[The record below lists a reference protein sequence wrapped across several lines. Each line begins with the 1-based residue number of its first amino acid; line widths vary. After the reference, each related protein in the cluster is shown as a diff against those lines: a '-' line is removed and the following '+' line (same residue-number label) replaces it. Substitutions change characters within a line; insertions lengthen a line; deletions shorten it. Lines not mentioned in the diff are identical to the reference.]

1 MRPDDASGPGEFG
14 RLGAGDRTPLD
25 TSEWYA
31 ARDATTALRD
41 VLTSAGLHRDFPYL
55 RADMNAFGLGYVDL
69 GRIAP
74 HTAERVAELLRLG
87 LATTAPQ
94 EGEPTT

>member
-1 MRPDDASGPGEFG
+1 MTPDDGCGQ
-14 RLGAGDRTPLD
+14 GAWPSVD
-25 TSEWYA
+25 TAEWYA

-41 VLTSAGLHRDFPYL
+41 VLTAAGLHREFPYL

-74 HTAERVAELLRLG
+74 HAAERVAELLRLG
-87 LATTAPQ
+87 LAITTPQ
-94 EGEPTT
+94 EEEPTT

>member
-1 MRPDDASGPGEFG
+1 MTPDDGGEA
-14 RLGAGDRTPLD
+14 RPPGAGAWSPLD
-25 TSEWYA
+25 TAEWYA

-41 VLTSAGLHRDFPYL
+41 LLTAAGLHREFPYL

-74 HTAERVAELLRLG
+74 HAAERVAELLRLG
-87 LATTAPQ
+87 LDVTTSQ